1 MIHPCRYFL
10 YAQGVPLLIIMITA
24 ITDEVGQDW
33 LEENRHSSYSVPI
46 ITRSGINKSEGYRGE
61 VFCNTTVFSDQP
73 GENDTLSS
81 ISISPT
87 KHLALEIATLTSN
100 GRNSFPTKCVSG
112 NYEVHTIDMKETEID
127 SIITKNGKL
136 VVRK

>member
-73 GENDTLSS
+73 GENDTLSKERKFLRGLLLHHS
-81 ISISPT
+81 WL
-87 KHLALEIATLTSN
+87 KVNKATLYTHVVVVGEN
-100 GRNSFPTKCVSG
+100 IIEIKI
-112 NYEVHTIDMKETEID
+112 VH
-127 SIITKNGKL
+127 NQ
-136 VVRK
+136 V